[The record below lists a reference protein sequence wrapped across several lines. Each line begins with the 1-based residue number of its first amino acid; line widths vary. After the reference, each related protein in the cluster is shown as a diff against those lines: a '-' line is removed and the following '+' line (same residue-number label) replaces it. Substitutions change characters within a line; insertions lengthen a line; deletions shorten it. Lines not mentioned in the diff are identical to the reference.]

1 VLFPA
6 ALVAVDCVVYLTT
19 PIVGVKV
26 TISSSSSV
34 VVFNLLGRGGSMF
47 FYVDSSPLVFC
58 VGSESLCIICSGCV

>member
-6 ALVAVDCVVYLTT
+6 ALVAVDYVAYLTT

-34 VVFNLLGRGGSMF
+34 VVFNLLGRGGSIF
-47 FYVDSSPLVFC
+47 FYVDSSP
-58 VGSESLCIICSGCV
+58 